1 MEKWGFMAESE
12 VFGHYRE
19 LWQQKYGVPC
29 SIILSPLDFAKM
41 GTHMR
46 ENGVT
51 HTQMMQSL
59 EGYFDTDDPLVL
71 KRRHPLGLF
80 LVQPTRYMPVSTEPE
95 RYQASCSHSPMCPN
109 TLTCC
114 RKQDLERFKA
124 GLPAIGERRA

>member
-1 MEKWGFMAESE
+1 
-12 VFGHYRE
+12 
-19 LWQQKYGVPC
+19 
-29 SIILSPLDFAKM
+29 M

-51 HTQMMQSL
+51 HAQMMQSL

-95 RYQASCSHSPMCPN
+95 RYQASCPHTPTCPN
-109 TLTCC
+109 MLTCC
-114 RKQDLERFKA
+114 GKQDMERMKA
-124 GLPAIGERRA
+124 GKQPIGWDRA